1 MGTNTMVAAVGL
13 VIGPVL
19 GGALVAIDWPW
30 VFWFNVP
37 LGIAG
42 SVWAALNLREL
53 GRSADQDRT
62 LDVTGTLTYVV
73 GLTALVYAISR
84 GGLSG
89 WNDTLVIGGFAVA
102 AVLLPL
108 FLLIE
113 RRHRAPMLDLSIFRD
128 KLFAA
133 ASGAAFIN
141 GLSRFAL
148 LFIFVFYYQG
158 AQGDDP
164 ITAGIK
170 LAPMALGML
179 VASPLAGIWA
189 DRRGSR
195 TLAALGMVVTAV
207 GLAGMTWLQPDSAY
221 WVGGAVARRGGHR
234 LGHVQQPEY
243 GRDDG
248 HRPGRAAAG
257 SPPARA

>member
-1 MGTNTMVAAVGL
+1 MIAAVGL

-37 LGIAG
+37 LGFVG
-42 SVWAALNLREL
+42 CLWAALNLREL
-53 GRSADQDRT
+53 SGGEPARR
-62 LDVTGTLTYVV
+62 LDVSGTLSYVV
-73 GLTALVYAISR
+73 GLTALVYAVSR

-89 WNDTLVIGGFAVA
+89 WDDSLVIGGFVVA

-108 FLLIE
+108 FVAIE

-128 KLFAA
+128 RLFAA

-148 LFIFVFYYQG
+148 LFIFVFYFQG

-164 ITAGIK
+164 VEAGIK
-170 LAPMALGML
+170 LAPMA
-179 VASPLAGIWA
+179 
-189 DRRGSR
+189 
-195 TLAALGMVVTAV
+195 
-207 GLAGMTWLQPDSAY
+207 
-221 WVGGAVARRGGHR
+221 
-234 LGHVQQPEY
+234 
-243 GRDDG
+243 
-248 HRPGRAAAG
+248 
-257 SPPARA
+257 